1 MLSAAAEEER
11 ANKVAAAV
19 TDLEN
24 MFVDEVWSGLGWYWR
39 CLRVVWK
46 GSQWRVMIL
55 EA

>member
-24 MFVDEVWSGLGWYWR
+24 MFVDEVEWIWMVLEMFEG
-39 CLRVVWK
+39 CLE
-46 GSQWRVMIL
+46 G
-55 EA
+55 